1 MATLTHFN
9 KWVNSEGFQ
18 WLSRV
23 LMYTCKNEWIAKAFN
38 DFLVFSYTLQQV
50 SELWRLLMTFLCSLT
65 HFNKWVNCEGFWW
78 LSRVVATLTHF
89 SKWVNCEGFWWL
101 SRVAATLTHFSKGS
115 HRNISL
121 LLFWFMHLGSDGT
134 HSMCWCSHRA
144 VNALT
149 VSAGSF
155 CFCFLHIQT
164 CRTSQRHHK
173 VTSHWVALCGQLW
186 PRHHGLCTVHSKV
199 WWLWRWLLCF
209 HCTSW
214 YDDVLFQ

>member
-1 MATLTHFN
+1 MASLTHFN

-18 WLSRV
+18 WLSCV
-23 LMYTCKNEWIAKAFN
+23 SC
-38 DFLVFSYTLQQV
+38 TLQQV
-50 SELWRLLMTFLCSLT
+50 SELWRLLMTFSCCGHSYTLQQVSELWSFWWLSRVMATLT
-65 HFNKWVNCEGFWW
+65 HFSKWVNCEGFWW

-89 SKWVNCEGFWWL
+89 SKG
-101 SRVAATLTHFSKGS
+101 SR
-115 HRNISL
+115 RNISL

-134 HSMCWCSHRA
+134 HSMCWCSLRA

-164 CRTSQRHHK
+164 CRTSQWHHK

-199 WWLWRWLLCF
+199 CQV
-209 HCTSW
+209 S
-214 YDDVLFQ
+214 